1 MKIII
6 FEIRN
11 VHKSL
16 VNNSSKK
23 GNWLFKPK
31 SKFQSADRVFSYYW
45 SNVYVCVCVCVC
57 VYTYIHIYMCVC
69 VDKHFYFKFF
79 DVESLHSTPLNSFTF
94 LTEPPKRKP
103 IVCCMGKTIDI
114 F

>member
-1 MKIII
+1 MFINLWSITLLQKAIDYLSPKVNFNRLIEYFLIIDPMYMYACVCVYI
-6 FEIRN
+6 
-11 VHKSL
+11 HT
-16 VNNSSKK
+16 
-23 GNWLFKPK
+23 
-31 SKFQSADRVFSYYW
+31 
-45 SNVYVCVCVCVC
+45 YVCVCV
-57 VYTYIHIYMCVC
+57 CVC

-103 IVCCMGKTIDI
+103 IVSCMGKTIHI

>member
-1 MKIII
+1 MFINLWSITLLKKAIDYLSPKVNFNRLIEYFLIID
-6 FEIRN
+6 
-11 VHKSL
+11 
-16 VNNSSKK
+16 
-23 GNWLFKPK
+23 PM
-31 SKFQSADRVFSYYW
+31 YMY
-45 SNVYVCVCVCVC
+45 VCVCVC